1 MPSNVIPGL
10 HYKNARKAIDWLC
23 EVFGFG
29 RHAVYAGRGNQI
41 HHAEL
46 TLDGEGMVML
56 GSVRKDMPAAKGS
69 MNLIVKDADAIYKR
83 AVKKKAK
90 ILIPI
95 EDKPYGGRGFACEDF
110 EGNTWHIGTYDPWR
124 AKA

>member
-10 HYKNARKAIDWLC
+10 HYRNARKAIDWLC
-23 EVFGFG
+23 DAFGFE

-46 TLDGEGMVML
+46 TLDGAGMVML
-56 GSVRKDMPAAKGS
+56 GSVRKDTPVATGS
-69 MNLIVKDADAIYKR
+69 ISLIVKDAGAIYKR

-90 ILIPI
+90 ILIALD
-95 EDKPYGGRGFACEDF
+95 EKPYGGRGFACEDP
-110 EGNTWHIGTYDPWR
+110 EGNIWHVGEYDPWAR
-124 AKA
+124 K